1 MSNESDNARL
11 GRALMGAVI
20 GFVVLAAIPGV
31 TYGPG
36 ANPLLGF
43 VTGAIGAFI
52 GFILGA
58 ATEAAE
64 KTDSSLSWMK
74 VGQRF
79 TVTVVKQTPDGNGL
93 AFKAGKTV
101 IVKGGKP
108 GGTYVVEVIETTRD
122 CILTKAIIRL

>member
-79 TVTVVKQTPDGNGL
+79 TVTFTLIGSKITKCLLSLYMGEKTHHLRKERFIVFFVVFTARVL
-93 AFKAGKTV
+93 
-101 IVKGGKP
+101 
-108 GGTYVVEVIETTRD
+108 
-122 CILTKAIIRL
+122 IRLSK